1 MEIKQQIR
9 LAVDAIVF
17 GYEKNTLYVLA
28 VQQKYGVF
36 KDFWVLPGGFIKDDE
51 PLITAVK
58 RELLEEAGISVN
70 YLEQL
75 NTYGDDV
82 HRDSRGRVVSVAY
95 FALVNPQNFVLK
107 ADTDAK
113 DAKWFPIDKLP
124 KLGYD
129 HKEMVDLAHQRLKG
143 KLTYQPI
150 GFDLLDDEFLFS
162 DLENLYCSILE
173 QDIDRRNFR
182 KKILS
187 FGIVKET
194 EKLVKMRASGRPGKL
209 FKFDKDKYDSLLGEN
224 FQFEI
229 KFA

>member
-1 MEIKQQIR
+1 MINQNIKI
-9 LAVDAIVF
+9 AVDAIVF
-17 GYEKNTLYVLA
+17 GYEKNVLYVLA

-36 KDFWVLPGGFIKDDE
+36 KDRWVLPGGFIKDDE
-51 PLITAVK
+51 SLIDAVK
-58 RELLEEAGISVN
+58 RELQEEAGIDVN

-75 NTYGDDV
+75 NTFGDEV
-82 HRDSRGRVVSVAY
+82 NRDSRGRVISVAY
-95 FALVNPQNFVLK
+95 FALVNPQNFMLK

-113 DAKWFPIDKLP
+113 DACWFPVDEIP
-124 KLGYD
+124 VLGYD
-129 HKEMVDLAHQRLKG
+129 HNEMVKLAHQRLKA

-150 GFDLLDDEFLFS
+150 GFDLLDNEFLFS

-173 QDIDRRNFR
+173 RDIDRRNFR

-187 FGIVKET
+187 FGIITETDRMVKT
-194 EKLVKMRASGRPGKL
+194 SSSGRPGKL
-209 FKFDKDKYDSLLGEN
+209 FKFDKAKYDQLLQED

>member
-1 MEIKQQIR
+1 MINQNIKI
-9 LAVDAIVF
+9 AVDAIVF
-17 GYEKNTLYVLA
+17 GYEKNVLYVLA

-36 KDFWVLPGGFIKDDE
+36 KDRWVLPGGFIKDDE
-51 PLITAVK
+51 SLIDAVK
-58 RELLEEAGISVN
+58 RELQEEAGIGVS

-75 NTYGDDV
+75 STFGDEV
-82 HRDSRGRVVSVAY
+82 NRDSRGRVISVAY
-95 FALVNPQNFVLK
+95 FALVNPQNFILK

-113 DAKWFPIDKLP
+113 DARWFPVKEIP
-124 KLGYD
+124 ELGYD
-129 HKEMVDLAHQRLKG
+129 HNEMVKLAHARLKA

-173 QDIDRRNFR
+173 RDIDRRNFR

-187 FGIVKET
+187 FHILKET
-194 EKLVKMRASGRPGKL
+194 DKLVKTSSSGRPGKL
-209 FKFDKDKYDSLLGEN
+209 FSFDKAKYDQLLQED

>member
-1 MEIKQQIR
+1 MINQNIKI
-9 LAVDAIVF
+9 AVDAIVF
-17 GYEKNTLYVLA
+17 GYHNGIVYVLA
-28 VQQKYGVF
+28 VQQKFG
-36 KDFWVLPGGFIKDDE
+36 KLANHWVLPGGFIRDDE
-51 PLITAVK
+51 PLIQGVE
-58 RELLEEAGISVN
+58 RELQEETGVTVS

-75 NTYGDDV
+75 KTFGDDV
-82 HRDSRGRVVSVAY
+82 ARDERFRVISVAY
-95 FALVNPQNFVLK
+95 FALVNPKNFVLK

-113 DAKWFPIDKLP
+113 NAKWFAIKDVP
-124 KLGYD
+124 KLGYE
-129 HKEMVDLAHQRLKG
+129 HNEMVQLAHARLKN

-150 GFDLLDDEFLFS
+150 GFDLLDQEFLFS

-187 FGIVKET
+187 FGILEETGKVVK
-194 EKLVKMRASGRPGKL
+194 KGSSGRPGEL
-209 FKFDKDKYDSLLGEN
+209 FSFDKEKYDQLLKDN

>member
-1 MEIKQQIR
+1 MINQNIKI
-9 LAVDAIVF
+9 AVDAIVF
-17 GYEKNTLYVLA
+17 GYEKNVLYVLA

-36 KDFWVLPGGFIKDDE
+36 KDRWVLPGGFIKDDE
-51 PLITAVK
+51 SLIDAVK
-58 RELLEEAGISVN
+58 RELQEEAGIRVN

-75 NTYGDDV
+75 STFGDEV
-82 HRDSRGRVVSVAY
+82 NRDSRGRVISVAY
-95 FALVNPQNFVLK
+95 FALVNPQNFMLK

-113 DAKWFPIDKLP
+113 DARWFPVDEVP
-124 KLGYD
+124 VLGYD
-129 HKEMVDLAHQRLKG
+129 HNEMVKLAHKRLKA

-173 QDIDRRNFR
+173 RDIDRRNFR

-187 FGIVKET
+187 FGIITETDRMVKT
-194 EKLVKMRASGRPGKL
+194 SSSGRPGKL
-209 FKFDKDKYDSLLGEN
+209 FKFDKAKYDQLLQED

>member
-1 MEIKQQIR
+1 MINQNIKI
-9 LAVDAIVF
+9 AVDAIVF
-17 GYEKNTLYVLA
+17 GYEKNVLYVLA

-36 KDFWVLPGGFIKDDE
+36 KDRWVLPGGFIKDDE
-51 PLITAVK
+51 SLIDAVK
-58 RELLEEAGISVN
+58 RELQEEAGIRVN

-75 NTYGDDV
+75 STFGDEV
-82 HRDSRGRVVSVAY
+82 NRDSRGRVISVAY
-95 FALVNPQNFVLK
+95 FALVNPQNFMLK

-113 DAKWFPIDKLP
+113 DARWFPVDEIP
-124 KLGYD
+124 VLGYD
-129 HKEMVDLAHQRLKG
+129 HNEMVKLAHQRLKA

-150 GFDLLDDEFLFS
+150 GFDLLDNEFLFS

-173 QDIDRRNFR
+173 RDIDRRNFR

-187 FGIVKET
+187 FGIITETDRMVKT
-194 EKLVKMRASGRPGKL
+194 SSSGRPGKL
-209 FKFDKDKYDSLLGEN
+209 FKFDKAKYDQLLQED

>member
-1 MEIKQQIR
+1 MTNQNIKI
-9 LAVDAIVF
+9 AVDAIVF
-17 GYEKNTLYVLA
+17 GYEKNVLYVLA

-36 KDFWVLPGGFIKDDE
+36 KDRWVLPGGFIKDDE
-51 PLITAVK
+51 ALIDAVR

-75 NTYGDDV
+75 KTFGDEV
-82 HRDSRGRVVSVAY
+82 NRDSRGRVISVAY
-95 FALVNPQNFVLK
+95 FALVNPQNFILK

-113 DAKWFPIDKLP
+113 DAKWFPISEVP
-124 KLGYD
+124 MLGYD
-129 HKEMVDLAHQRLKG
+129 HNEMVELAHLRLKA

-187 FGIVKET
+187 FGILKET
-194 EKLVKMRASGRPGKL
+194 DKIVKTNSSGRPGKL
-209 FKFDKDKYDSLLGEN
+209 FEFDKTKYDQLLKSD

>member
-1 MEIKQQIR
+1 MINQNIKI
-9 LAVDAIVF
+9 AVDAIVF
-17 GYEKNTLYVLA
+17 GYEKNVLYVLA

-36 KDFWVLPGGFIKDDE
+36 KDRWVLPGGFIKDDE
-51 PLITAVK
+51 SLSDAVK
-58 RELLEEAGISVN
+58 RELQEEAGISVN

-75 NTYGDDV
+75 NTFGDEIN
-82 HRDSRGRVVSVAY
+82 RDSRGRIISVAY
-95 FALVNPQNFVLK
+95 FALVNPQNFMLK
-107 ADTDAK
+107 ADTDAI
-113 DAKWFPIDKLP
+113 DAKWFPIDQVP
-124 KLGYD
+124 ELGFD
-129 HKEMVDLAHQRLKG
+129 HNEMVGLAHKRLKG

-150 GFDLLDDEFLFS
+150 GFDLLDQEFLFS

-187 FGIVKET
+187 FGIIQETDKVVKT
-194 EKLVKMRASGRPGKL
+194 STSGRPGKL
-209 FKFDKDKYDSLLGEN
+209 FSFDKAKYDQLLKEN